1 MKSNSS
7 TSGKTKKPGEEPGA
21 PPREVEVGTLVPQPH
36 GGALRHGSKPGTNK
50 GGPGRPRNEF
60 KARMKVLLDTQRKT
74 KNGRSRMKA
83 DTAIE
88 NFLREC
94 LDGDHGPVA
103 FFQAYDRVV
112 DRVEGKVPNASEVR
126 GSDEPLII
134 RVVTG
139 P

>member
-1 MKSNSS
+1 M
-7 TSGKTKKPGEEPGA
+7 
-21 PPREVEVGTLVPQPH
+21 PQPH
-36 GGALRHGSKPGTNK
+36 GGALRHGSQPGTNR
-50 GGPGRPRNEF
+50 GGSGRPSNEF
-60 KARMKVLLDTQRKT
+60 KARMNVLLDTQRKT
-74 KNGRSRMKA
+74 KNGRSRKKA

-88 NFLREC
+88 SYLTEC
-94 LDGDHGPVA
+94 IDGDHGPAA

-112 DRVEGKVPNASEVR
+112 DRVEGKVPNVSEVK